1 MIYLFVWENYFRKKL
16 LNTWKES
23 FKTKFSEHNIIHIS
37 NVFDYDLWFFEQ
49 NLLSSWFFSEKNLFI
64 IDDFPFT
71 SDEENNEN
79 TIKIQE
85 FFLNILP
92 KIFTENIVVFNSL
105 KVDKRSKL
113 YKKILEIW
121 EIKDFLINDE
131 DSLQKKL
138 KEVYGSW
145 VSLSAINKMIELKWL
160 NFSSISKEFD
170 KILITKDFIDLQD
183 LNLITKDI
191 EESIFEIIN
200 DLLNLETKKAILKL
214 RELSISL
221 DNPYLLYNSLSSN
234 LRVYFYMFKL
244 KQLWKSNSEIK
255 DILELWNRS
264 FLADKNYK
272 IDKQKFLI
280 IYEKIASIDSKM
292 KTWKLIWSENEDM
305 MYEIERCLVV

>member
-37 NVFDYDLWFFEQ
+37 NVFDYDFSFFEQ

-64 IDDFPFT
+64 IDDFPFGW
-71 SDEENNEN
+71 DEENSEN
-79 TIKIQE
+79 IVKLQE
-85 FFLNILP
+85 YFLNILP
-92 KIFTENIVVFNSL
+92 KIIKENIVVFNSL
-105 KVDKRSKL
+105 KADKRSKL

-121 EIKDFLINDE
+121 EVKDFLINDE
-131 DSLQKKL
+131 TSLQKKL
-138 KEVYGSW
+138 KEVYSSQ
-145 VSLSAINKMIELKWL
+145 VSGSAINKMIELKWL

-170 KILITKDFIDLQD
+170 KILITKDFIEVEDLA
-183 LNLITKDI
+183 LITKDI

-200 DLLNLETKKAILKL
+200 DLLNLETKKSILKL
-214 RELSISL
+214 RELSSSL

-234 LRVYFYMFKL
+234 LRVYFYIFKL
-244 KQLWKSNSEIK
+244 KLLWKSNTEIK

-264 FLADKNYK
+264 FLVDKSYK
-272 IDKQKFLI
+272 IDKQKFLD
-280 IYEKIASIDSKM
+280 IYEKIAWIDAKM

>member
-37 NVFDYDLWFFEQ
+37 NVFDYDFSFFEQ
-49 NLLSSWFFSEKNLFI
+49 NLLSTWFFSEKNLFI
-64 IDDFPFT
+64 IDDFPFAA
-71 SDEENNEN
+71 DEENSEN
-79 TIKIQE
+79 IVKLQE
-85 FFLNILP
+85 YFLNILP
-92 KIFTENIVVFNSL
+92 KIFAENIVVFNSL

-121 EIKDFLINDE
+121 EVKDFLINDE

-138 KEVYGSW
+138 KEVYGSQ

-170 KILITKDFIDLQD
+170 KILITKDFIEVEDLS
-183 LNLITKDI
+183 LITKDI

-200 DLLNLETKKAILKL
+200 DLLNLETKKSILKL
-214 RELSISL
+214 RELSSSL

-244 KQLWKSNSEIK
+244 KLLWKSNTEIK

-264 FLADKNYK
+264 FLVDKSYK
-272 IDKQKFLI
+272 IDKQKFLD
-280 IYEKIASIDSKM
+280 IYEKIAWIDAKM

-305 MYEIERCLVV
+305 MYELERCLVV

>member
-37 NVFDYDLWFFEQ
+37 NVFDYDFSFFEQ
-49 NLLSSWFFSEKNLFI
+49 NLLSTWFFSEKNLFI
-64 IDDFPFT
+64 IDDFPFAA
-71 SDEENNEN
+71 DEENSEN
-79 TIKIQE
+79 IVKLQE
-85 FFLNILP
+85 YFLNILP
-92 KIFTENIVVFNSL
+92 KIFVENIVVFNSL

-121 EIKDFLINDE
+121 EVKDFLINDE

-138 KEVYGSW
+138 KEVYGSQ

-160 NFSSISKEFD
+160 NFSSISTEFD
-170 KILITKDFIDLQD
+170 KILITKDFVDIWDLA
-183 LNLITKDI
+183 LITKDI

-214 RELSISL
+214 RELSLSL
-221 DNPYLLYNSLSSN
+221 DNPYLLYNLLSSN

-244 KQLWKSNSEIK
+244 KLLWKSSTEIK

-264 FLADKNYK
+264 FLVDKNYK
-272 IDKQKFLI
+272 IDKQKFLV
-280 IYEKIASIDSKM
+280 IYEKVAWIDAKM

-305 MYEIERCLVV
+305 IYEIERCLVV